1 MEILT
6 HYCGLAMENI
16 REMVTSMN
24 RILFLLAATLLL
36 FQTVDAQHP
45 DKNEAGFTKLP
56 LSALKTEG
64 NWQRQANGEIYLE
77 PREGEVGWKRY
88 NHYLTLP
95 EKYGNFIVD
104 FEYKHGESGNSGLY
118 FRVSDMVD
126 PTIHGFEIQ
135 ILDSLGKA
143 DEEMGHHD
151 NGGIIKTKGA
161 DKNMSKKAG
170 EWNRMTVKMKG
181 NNLTVTLNGEV
192 VQSLNLDRKRPK
204 DKPLHKEGFISI
216 QDHGLPFWVRN
227 IQVKKL

>member
-1 MEILT
+1 MIISMSRTIL
-6 HYCGLAMENI
+6 L
-16 REMVTSMN
+16 V
-24 RILFLLAATLLL
+24 AATVFF
-36 FQTVDAQHP
+36 FQTAGAEHP
-45 DKNEAGFTKLP
+45 EKNAAGFTQMP
-56 LSALKTEG
+56 LSALQTEG
-64 NWQRQANGEIYLE
+64 NWQQQDDGVIFLE
-77 PREGEVGWKRY
+77 PREGETGWKRY

-95 EKYGNFIVD
+95 GKYKDFIVD
-104 FEYKHGESGNSGLY
+104 FEYKHGKGGNSGLY

-161 DKNMSKKAG
+161 DKNASKKAG

-181 NNLTVTLNGEV
+181 NNLTVTLNGTV
-192 VQSLNLDRKRPK
+192 IQKVNLDKRRPK

-216 QDHGLPFWVRN
+216 QDHGLPFRVRN
-227 IQVKKL
+227 VQIKTL